1 MSDKAVSVP
10 PSQIIKWTIK
20 MPLLTNYYMLRDIVI
35 FFVAVCVFFFV
46 LVMGMAVLTDNTDG
60 MGTYLLLWAAAS
72 GALLVLMLI
81 AILGVFMN
89 STEFTYDIRSDGIMM
104 SVGSKERKINKL
116 ALVIGLLTGNIRV
129 LGAGMLSS
137 SREDYFLAWED
148 VRRVSVHRGPKMLV
162 LKAGLI
168 PGNRIFCTTDNFP
181 AVEKA
186 FREHAK
192 GAKFLEK

>member
-1 MSDKAVSVP
+1 MSDKAVPVP
-10 PSQIIKWTIK
+10 PSQAIQWTIK

-46 LVMGMAVLTDNTDG
+46 LVMGMAVLTGNTDG
-60 MGTYLLLWAAAS
+60 MDTYLLLWAAAS

-81 AILGVFMN
+81 AILAVFLN
-89 STEFTYDIRSDGIMM
+89 STEFIYDVTAKGVTMG
-104 SVGSKERKINKL
+104 VGKKERRANRL
-116 ALVIGLLTGNIRV
+116 AILVGFLTGNSRV
-129 LGAGMLSS
+129 LGAGMLSA

-148 VRRVSVHRGPKMLV
+148 IRRVSVHRGPKMLV

-168 PGNRIFCTTDNFP
+168 PGNRIFCTAENFP

-186 FREHAK
+186 FRENAR
-192 GAKFLEK
+192 GAKFVEK